1 MKVRRGFVLIKTG
14 GMMGRG
20 SDTRMYAPRSESS
33 SMFSTNDGE
42 DRYESETPDSGRS
55 PSDPRYA
62 DAEKEKRQNDQDK
75 QDERVRER
83 KHFKITLDM
92 LAGLSDD
99 EDDDEDEPWRSDE
112 QYDEENEPD
121 KFDIDRELHAQTGPA
136 GNLGALTSL
145 ATQAR
150 GPGFAYGHP
159 VQMSE
164 LIEIPFQLLKSFSAE
179 DNPDISMMRPLDLR
193 GKETKET
200 ERGRSKEEG
209 KKWRPSTGTF
219 KKPPGGMMGGI
230 GATMRSYKAKRRG
243 VRRGTKTGMMNAPLS
258 VEMEHRGVAVKQPK
272 SKDPAA
278 YREYLGQQDA
288 IKRQGNVRVTAAS
301 PSKSNPRKYF
311 AGATGGGRLQSLLPS
326 ERNLGATGAGATGAG
341 AMGAMGT
348 KGMPKPK
355 LKPHRPPPIVPPTIS
370 GRPRLNMGGSSNPF
384 SGSMSSQSMATSF
397 DIFAG
402 SDLQKKH
409 NWGEQQEIR
418 LLMHKV
424 KRLLEEK
431 ESKKKGKGD
440 KGGKDAH
447 HPNHPANG
455 PKQTNRNEGGTSDP
469 TNEPRYF
476 GTDPVGIYTS
486 RSGRTA

>member
-1 MKVRRGFVLIKTG
+1 MLMKQK
-14 GMMGRG
+14 
-20 SDTRMYAPRSESS
+20 
-33 SMFSTNDGE
+33 
-42 DRYESETPDSGRS
+42 
-55 PSDPRYA
+55 
-62 DAEKEKRQNDQDK
+62 DQDRQEK
-75 QDERVRER
+75 RVRE
-83 KHFKITLDM
+83 HEHIKITPSM
-92 LAGLSDD
+92 LEGLDD
-99 EDDDEDEPWRSDE
+99 EEEED

-121 KFDIDRELHAQTGPA
+121 KFDMDRELHAQTGPA

-145 ATQAR
+145 ATGAR

-159 VQMSE
+159 VQMGE
-164 LIEIPFQLLKSFSAE
+164 LIEIPFQLLKTFSE
-179 DNPDISMMRPLDLR
+179 DSPDVAMMRPLDMR
-193 GKETKET
+193 GKEAKET
-200 ERGRSKEEG
+200 EQGRTKEQN

-219 KKPPGGMMGGI
+219 KKPPGGMMGGV

-243 VRRGTKTGMMNAPLS
+243 VRRGTKTGMMDAPLS

-301 PSKSNPRKYF
+301 PSKTNPRKYF
-311 AGATGGGRLQSLLPS
+311 SGETGGGRLQSLLPA
-326 ERNLGATGAGATGAG
+326 EKNLGAR
-341 AMGAMGT
+341 GT

-355 LKPHRPPPIVPPTIS
+355 LKPHKIPPIVPPTVS

-384 SGSMSSQSMATSF
+384 SGSMASQSMATSF
-397 DIFAG
+397 DVFAG
-402 SDLQKKH
+402 SDLQKKQ

-455 PKQTNRNEGGTSDP
+455 PKQTNRNEGGTEDP
-469 TNEPRYF
+469 LNDPRHF
-476 GTDPVGIYTS
+476 GADPVGVYTS
-486 RSGRTA
+486 RGGRTA

>member
-1 MKVRRGFVLIKTG
+1 MKFRRGLVLIKTG

-20 SDTRMYAPRSESS
+20 SDTRMYVPRSESS
-33 SMFSTNDGE
+33 TMFRNNDGE
-42 DRYESETPDSGRS
+42 DRYESETPFSGRS

-62 DAEKEKRQNDQDK
+62 DAVKEKRQKEQDRQDK
-75 QDERVRER
+75 RVRER
-83 KHFKITLDM
+83 KHIKITPNM
-92 LAGLSDD
+92 LEGLDD
-99 EDDDEDEPWRSDE
+99 EEEDD

-121 KFDIDRELHAQTGPA
+121 KFDMDRELHAQTGPA

-159 VQMSE
+159 IQMSE
-164 LIEIPFQLLKSFSAE
+164 LIEIPFQLLKTFSE
-179 DNPDISMMRPLDLR
+179 DNPDVAMMRPLDMR

-200 ERGRSKEEG
+200 ERGRTKEQN

-219 KKPPGGMMGGI
+219 KKPPGGMMGGV

-243 VRRGTKTGMMNAPLS
+243 VRRGTKTGMMDAPLS

-301 PSKSNPRKYF
+301 PSKTNPRKYF
-311 AGATGGGRLQSLLPS
+311 SGETGGGRLQSLLPT
-326 ERNLGATGAGATGAG
+326 ERNLPS
-341 AMGAMGT
+341 GT

-355 LKPHRPPPIVPPTIS
+355 LKPHRPPPIVPPTVS
-370 GRPRLNMGGSSNPF
+370 GRPHLNMGGSSNPF
-384 SGSMSSQSMATSF
+384 SGSMASQSMAKSL
-397 DIFAG
+397 IAG
-402 SDLQKKH
+402 SDLQKKY

-418 LLMHKV
+418 LLMNKV
-424 KRLLEEK
+424 KRLLEDK
-431 ESKKKGKGD
+431 ESKKKGKGN
-440 KGGKDAH
+440 KDTSGAASNL
-447 HPNHPANG
+447 PNHPANG
-455 PKQTNRNEGGTSDP
+455 PKQTNRNEGGTEDP
-469 TNEPRYF
+469 TNDPRHF
-476 GTDPVGIYTS
+476 GADPVGVYTS
-486 RSGRTA
+486 RGGRTA

>member
-1 MKVRRGFVLIKTG
+1 MKFRRGLVLIKTG

-20 SDTRMYAPRSESS
+20 SDTRMYVPRSESS
-33 SMFSTNDGE
+33 SMFSNNDGE
-42 DRYESETPDSGRS
+42 DRYESETPFSGRS

-62 DAEKEKRQNDQDK
+62 DAEKEKKQNDQDRQEK
-75 QDERVRER
+75 RVNER
-83 KHFKITLDM
+83 KHIKITPDM
-92 LAGLSDD
+92 LEGLDD
-99 EDDDEDEPWRSDE
+99 EGGEEEDEE
-112 QYDEENEPD
+112 YDEENEPD
-121 KFDIDRELHAQTGPA
+121 KFDIDRELHAQTGPT

-159 VQMSE
+159 IQMSE
-164 LIEIPFQLLKSFSAE
+164 LIEIPFQLLKTFSE
-179 DNPDISMMRPLDLR
+179 GTPDVAMMRPLDLR
-193 GKETKET
+193 GKKTKEA
-200 ERGRSKEEG
+200 EQGRAKEQG

-219 KKPPGGMMGGI
+219 KKPPGGMMGGV

-243 VRRGTKTGMMNAPLS
+243 VRRGTKTGMMDAPLS

-301 PSKSNPRKYF
+301 PSKTNPRKYF
-311 AGATGGGRLQSLLPS
+311 SGETGGGRLQSLLPA
-326 ERNLGATGAGATGAG
+326 EKNLGARGA
-341 AMGAMGT
+341 

-355 LKPHRPPPIVPPTIS
+355 LKPHKIPPIVPPTVS
-370 GRPRLNMGGSSNPF
+370 GRPRLNMGGSTNPF
-384 SGSMSSQSMATSF
+384 SSSMASQSMATSF

-402 SDLQKKH
+402 SELQKKH

-440 KGGKDAH
+440 KDTSGAASNL
-447 HPNHPANG
+447 PNHPANG
-455 PKQTNRNEGGTSDP
+455 PKQTNRNEGGTEDP
-469 TNEPRYF
+469 LNDPRHF
-476 GTDPVGIYTS
+476 GADPVGVYTS

>member
-1 MKVRRGFVLIKTG
+1 MKFRRGLVKILKSGMTG
-14 GMMGRG
+14 TG
-20 SDTRMYAPRSESS
+20 SDTRMFAPRSESS
-33 SMFSTNDGE
+33 TMFSNNAGE
-42 DRYESETPDSGRS
+42 DSYDSETPSSGRS

-62 DAEKEKRQNDQDK
+62 DAEKEKKQNDQDR
-75 QDERVRER
+75 QDKKVRER
-83 KHFKITLDM
+83 KHIKITPNM
-92 LAGLSDD
+92 LEGFDDEED
-99 EDDDEDEPWRSDE
+99 EDD
-112 QYDEENEPD
+112 QYAEENEPD

-159 VQMSE
+159 VQMAE
-164 LIEIPFQLLKSFSAE
+164 LIEIPFQLLKDFSE
-179 DNPDISMMRPLDLR
+179 DSPDVSMMRPLDLR

-200 ERGRSKEEG
+200 ERGRTKEQN

-219 KKPPGGMMGGI
+219 QKPPGGMMGGV

-258 VEMEHRGVAVKQPK
+258 VEMEHRGVAIKQPK
-272 SKDPAA
+272 SKNPAE

-288 IKRQGNVRVTAAS
+288 MKRQGNVRVTAAS
-301 PSKSNPRKYF
+301 PSKTNPRKYF
-311 AGATGGGRLQSLLPS
+311 AGQTGGGRLQSLLPS
-326 ERNLGATGAGATGAG
+326 EKNLPS
-341 AMGAMGT
+341 GT

-355 LKPHRPPPIVPPTIS
+355 LKPHRPPPIVPPTVS
-370 GRPRLNMGGSSNPF
+370 GSPRLNMGGSTNPF
-384 SGSMSSQSMATSF
+384 SGSMASQSMATSF
-397 DIFAG
+397 DVFEG

-424 KRLLEEK
+424 KRLLEDK

-440 KGGKDAH
+440 KDVSGSASTL
-447 HPNHPANG
+447 PNHPANG
-455 PKQTNRNEGGTSDP
+455 PKQTNRNEGATEDP
-469 TNEPRYF
+469 TNDPRHF
-476 GTDPVGIYTS
+476 GADPVGIYTS